1 MEKSAVEIITDWIEK
16 NIQTIYYPS
25 FEEKDRKHFKQFDV
39 KKMVFN
45 RAFVLS
51 HLSGVMPDVKL
62 RLQSR
67 KADVSGA
74 LPLTESEKDAKK
86 EVYNEVIEFLS
97 SGHHY
102 EHEKA
107 REQEV
112 VVRNEVQYL
121 LHKCGNDR

>member
-25 FEEKDRKHFKQFDV
+25 FEEKDRKHFNQFDV

-67 KADVSGA
+67 KADVSGS
-74 LPLTESEKDAKK
+74 LPLTESETEAKK
-86 EVYNEVIEFLS
+86 EVYNEIIEFLS
-97 SGHHY
+97 SGHNYDH
-102 EHEKA
+102 A
-107 REQEV
+107 RASEQEV
-112 VVRNEVQYL
+112 IIRNEIQDL
-121 LHKCGNDR
+121 LNKCGNEY